1 MVKLPSPMGG
11 GVERVDELK
20 KGNGCKERR
29 N

>member
-1 MVKLPSPMGG
+1 MGKLPSPMGG
-11 GVERVDELK
+11 GVERVDDVK